1 MNAQQALQEFN
12 NANASTR
19 PLPSFTAPLQRIWS
33 PPPAQTWKNKSTSHS
48 SSDMVEAL
56 AAARAI
62 SFALEIGCSPFILEG
77 DSELVI
83 RTLCSEDRSLA
94 PFGHILESAKA
105 LTEANC
111 ISFSHIRRI
120 GNSIAHNLAKHA
132 RYVSSYTVWMEDV
145 PSHLYYVLEANNG

>member
-1 MNAQQALQEFN
+1 M
-12 NANASTR
+12 ASLSEQIH
-19 PLPSFTAPLQRIWS
+19 LPV
-33 PPPAQTWKNKSTSHS
+33 

-83 RTLCSEDRSLA
+83 KTLCSEERSLA
-94 PFGHILESAKA
+94 SFGHILESAKA

-111 ISFSHIRRI
+111 ISFSRVRRI
-120 GNSIAHNLAKHA
+120 GNSVAHNLAKHA
-132 RYVSSYTVWMEDV
+132 RYVSNYTVWMKDV
-145 PSHLYYVLEANNG
+145 PPHLYYVLEADSS